1 MRVYLGPARWGI
13 QEGGGVRGESRRACW
28 RIRLAREHRT
38 PAGRQGAEPGHLRQI
53 APFTRVH
60 LHAGE
65 SEAVQLALEPRSCTH
80 WDENAAALRIV
91 GGTYTVTVGILG
103 AGGWTKE
110 ATFPLRR
117 LNQPDLSPS

>member
-1 MRVYLGPARWGI
+1 MGYPG
-13 QEGGGVRGESRRACW
+13 GGGVRGESRRACW
-28 RIRLAREHRT
+28 RIRLAREHLT
-38 PAGRQGAEPGHLRQI
+38 PAGHQGAEPGHLQQI